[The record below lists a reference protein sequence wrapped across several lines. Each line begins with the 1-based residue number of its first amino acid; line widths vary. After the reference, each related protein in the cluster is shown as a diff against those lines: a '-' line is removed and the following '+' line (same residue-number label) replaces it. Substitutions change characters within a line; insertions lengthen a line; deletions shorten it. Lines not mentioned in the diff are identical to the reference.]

1 MDTSSKRF
9 SMKPWAMSLLAC
21 LLLLGCAYPVG
32 YPVAPNSDFQVIDNV
47 DSPGGDFSSVVNTNF
62 SDCQSMC
69 SSNSK
74 CVAFEFNKVSKSCW
88 LKDRIQDTVRNTDG
102 TLGVKMI
109 TLEFDI
115 DRPGGDYRSLTTAS
129 VQQCRQVCTQEG
141 PCRAFTYN
149 RVSSLCWL
157 KDNIPNTVSSTQ
169 GISGR
174 K

>member
-1 MDTSSKRF
+1 MFGATPMQLLFDKFGYNDTF
-9 SMKPWAMSLLAC
+9 NTLALTAFLLAGMM
-21 LLLLGCAYPVG
+21 LLFGK
-32 YPVAPNSDFQVIDNV
+32 
-47 DSPGGDFSSVVNTNF
+47 
-62 SDCQSMC
+62 M
-69 SSNSK
+69 
-74 CVAFEFNKVSKSCW
+74 
-88 LKDRIQDTVRNTDG
+88 DTVRNTDG

-141 PCRAFTYN
+141 SCRAFTYN